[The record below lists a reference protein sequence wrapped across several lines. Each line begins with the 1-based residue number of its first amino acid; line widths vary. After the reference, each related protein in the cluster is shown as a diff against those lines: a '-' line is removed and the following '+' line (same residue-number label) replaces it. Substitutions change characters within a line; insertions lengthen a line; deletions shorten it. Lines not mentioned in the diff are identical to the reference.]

1 MIWFT
6 NAFVKLTGWLA
17 QLVCFKKKIH
27 YINKHNQNRHIH
39 GPAIIISNHTSVY
52 DYALM
57 IFVFWT
63 RTLRYQMAECLFKN
77 KVLKIF
83 LKALGGIF
91 VDRNSYD
98 FSFVNKSLKI
108 LKNNGVVGIF
118 PEARLP
124 YSSETE
130 IYEFKSSATYI
141 AIESGAPIIPVYTN
155 GSYFKKERAEVIIG
169 EKIYPRSFWNNDL
182 DEKTNI
188 SNITERIRE
197 KVLEL
202 KNELKRRTNNK

>member
-130 IYEFKSSATYI
+130 INEFKSSATYI
-141 AIESGAPIIPVYTN
+141 AIESLNSALRRLNSQRSVFPSDTALLKALYLATFEATKKWTMPLRNWGKVY
-155 GSYFKKERAEVIIG
+155 G
-169 EKIYPRSFWNNDL
+169 ELSIMYDGRL
-182 DEKTNI
+182 
-188 SNITERIRE
+188 
-197 KVLEL
+197 
-202 KNELKRRTNNK
+202 